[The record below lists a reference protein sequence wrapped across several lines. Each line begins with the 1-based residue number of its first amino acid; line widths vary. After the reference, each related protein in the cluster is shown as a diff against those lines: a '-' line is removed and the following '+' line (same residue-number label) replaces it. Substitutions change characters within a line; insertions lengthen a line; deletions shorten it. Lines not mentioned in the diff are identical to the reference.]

1 MTSCAYRASFG
12 DHSSVSE
19 DPRDAL
25 VSLASQIRGLPLD
38 QVRLLLTSGT
48 QLDLKEDPNVLFY
61 TIQYGQ
67 YSSRG
72 IDLQTCKRRLL
83 DKLHKDVAV
92 EELKNLKERKAPC
105 TFSSLLNSTTID
117 FDPLPNGVWIAE
129 HGTDIVYGATQH
141 IALEKIHAITV
152 KKYQANPESL
162 KNSEHIR
169 IYKEG
174 THRDTQLV
182 GCVY

>member
-1 MTSCAYRASFG
+1 MTAYRASFG

-25 VSLASQIRGLPLD
+25 MSLALLIKGLSSD
-38 QVRLLLTSGT
+38 QVCSLLATGT
-48 QLDLKEDPNVLFY
+48 KLDLKEDPDVLFY
-61 TIQYGQ
+61 TIQYSY
-67 YSSRG
+67 YSSQG

-83 DKLHKDVAV
+83 AKLHKDVAV

-105 TFSSLLNSTTID
+105 TFSSIQNSVTID

-174 THRDTQLV
+174 THRDTPLV